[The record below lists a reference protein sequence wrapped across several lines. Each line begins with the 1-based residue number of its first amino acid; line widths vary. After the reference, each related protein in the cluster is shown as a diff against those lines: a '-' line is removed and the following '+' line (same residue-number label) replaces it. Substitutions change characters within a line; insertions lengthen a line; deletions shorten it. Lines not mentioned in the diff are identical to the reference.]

1 MASNIGIFVCGCEGL
16 ISGVVDMAGLEAG
29 LAKVKKRIG
38 AKVFHPRLCG
48 SEGVGAVRN
57 IISQKGLDCIIIAG
71 CPESVCRSIFN
82 DTAAAAGIAP
92 EMVLRLDI
100 REGCAY
106 PHRNNPGGAT
116 AKAVNLIK
124 MWNAQAKL
132 AEPYKPVY
140 ATGNRDVLI
149 IGGGLAGLSAANELA
164 EAGLSVSLIEKESYL
179 GGRAGQFD
187 KVFPRMCDSRCGVT
201 FLVNRLRDN
210 PAIKIMPLTEITSL
224 QGSAGRFEA
233 GLISRFRAVDAEKC
247 NLCGKCEE
255 TCPVAVPDEYNFGI
269 VSRKAV
275 IPPRPLDQ
283 AGSYV
288 INRDNCL
295 PGCHSCVR
303 ICPTGAIDLER
314 EPVSNVLKFGNL
326 IIATGWLPFE
336 AKKVFR
342 LGFGRYANVLT
353 NVQIER
359 IMSPD
364 GPTGGR
370 LVCPESGREP
380 ESVVFIQCAGSRDI
394 NYQGWCSTICCAATL
409 KQAINIKLLNSRI
422 KVYVFYIDIRV
433 YGDYED
439 LYSRA
444 QEAGVVFIR
453 SSPAEVYHEPGDAGL
468 MIVGEDTLM
477 GRTFRARAD
486 MVVLAA
492 GIKPCGIP
500 KAILKQLN
508 GGQTGEAPG
517 KLERYGLLDRRGFFV
532 GHRQCFPLESPV
544 QGIYPAGSC
553 QEPMDMANTVR
564 GALAAACKVLKT
576 SGERVNISPM
586 VPRVDK
592 AGCDK
597 CKRCMEECPYGVWY
611 FDSDGYPAPDPL
623 YCKTCLACVGA
634 CPRQCISAQGFSVQK
649 LVGTVT
655 ARVRETGSGEPH
667 VVAFVC
673 ENDAYQA
680 VLLAGRMGLEYPSG
694 VHVIP
699 VRCAGSCNM
708 VLVQDGLPEGIDG
721 FILAGC
727 HSEECHYIHGSDRT
741 EERVA
746 NIKLTLRDIMIEPE
760 RVKFIRLGVRDAEK
774 FVDHAR
780 DFVRL
785 LKNMGPSP
793 FKKIN

>member
-1 MASNIGIFVCGCEGL
+1 MAGNIGIFVCGCDGL
-16 ISGVVDMAGLEAG
+16 ISGVVDMAGVEAG

-48 SEGVGAVRN
+48 SGGTGAVRSA
-57 IISQKGLDCIIIAG
+57 ISQNALDCVIIAG
-71 CPESVCRSIFN
+71 CPESECRDVFN
-82 DTAAAAGIAP
+82 SVAAEAGLAP

-100 REGCAY
+100 REGCAF
-106 PHRNNPGGAT
+106 PHGNNPGGAT

-124 MWNAQAKL
+124 MWNARARL

-140 ATGNRDVLI
+140 ATGNRDVLV
-149 IGGGLAGLSAANELA
+149 IGGGLAGLSSANELA
-164 EAGLSVSLIEKESYL
+164 EAGLNVTLIEKESYL

-201 FLVNRLRDN
+201 FLVNRLKDN
-210 PAIKIMPLTEITSL
+210 PGIKIMPFTEISGL
-224 QGSAGRFEA
+224 KGSAGRFEA
-233 GLISRFRAVDAEKC
+233 GLSSRPRTVDPEKC
-247 NLCGKCEE
+247 NLCGKCEQI
-255 TCPVAVPDEYNFGI
+255 CPVILPDEYNFG
-269 VSRKAV
+269 VVTRKAV
-275 IPPRPLDQ
+275 TPPRPLDQ
-283 AGSYV
+283 VGSYV
-288 INRDNCL
+288 INRENCL
-295 PGCHSCVR
+295 PGCSLCAD
-303 ICPTGAIDLER
+303 ICPAGAIALER
-314 EPVSNVLKFGNL
+314 EPASSTVKFGSIVL
-326 IIATGWLPFE
+326 ATGWQPFE
-336 AKKVFR
+336 AEKISR

-353 NVQIER
+353 NVQMER

-364 GPTGGR
+364 GPAGGR

-380 ESVVFIQCAGSRDI
+380 ENVVFIQCAGSRDI

-433 YGDYED
+433 YGDYEE

-444 QEAGVVFIR
+444 QEAGVVFVR
-453 SSPAEVYHEPGDAGL
+453 SSPAQVYAEPGAAGL
-468 MIVGEDTLM
+468 MVVGEDTLM
-477 GRTFRARAD
+477 GRTLKISAD
-486 MVVLAA
+486 LVVLAA
-492 GIKPCGIP
+492 GMKPCGIP
-500 KAILKQLN
+500 QPILNHLSH
-508 GGQTGEAPG
+508 GQAGESRGNPEEA
-517 KLERYGLLDRRGFFV
+517 GLLDRRGFFV
-532 GHRQCFPLESPV
+532 GHRQCFPLESPA
-544 QGIYPAGSC
+544 QGIYPAGTC

-564 GALAAACKVLKT
+564 GALAAACKIFKT
-576 SGERVNISPM
+576 SGERVEVSPM
-586 VPRVDK
+586 VPQVDK

-611 FDSDGYPAPDPL
+611 FDNDGYPAPDPL
-623 YCKTCLACVGA
+623 YCKTCLTCVGA
-634 CPRQCISAQGFSVQK
+634 CPRQCISAQGFSVQE

-655 ARVRETGSGEPH
+655 ARVKETEPGEPH

-708 VLVQDGLPEGIDG
+708 VLIQDGLPEGIDG

-727 HSEECHYIHGSDRT
+727 RHGECHYIHGADRT

-760 RVKFIRLGVRDAEK
+760 RVDFVRLGVRDAEK
-774 FVDHAR
+774 FAGHAR
-780 DFVRL
+780 DFVERL
-785 LKNMGPSP
+785 KKMGPSP